1 MASDGDDAMEGF
13 EILGCQS
20 IEFADQ
26 NVQRM
31 RNRERDVGEV
41 KSFCPRS
48 PTWAVSKT
56 QLKTGLQVKTAV
68 FFVQL
73 MKANQ
78 GSEVFVIFR
87 KKIDIAAEQTLID
100 GHLEWS
106 GPVERDRKGA
116 IGWQQPQKL
125 AENLSSGR

>member
-1 MASDGDDAMEGF
+1 MAGDRDDAIAGF

-48 PTWAVSKT
+48 PTWAGSKT

-73 MKANQ
+73 MNANQ

-87 KKIDIAAEQTLID
+87 KKIHVAAEQARVHV
-100 GHLEWS
+100 HLEW
-106 GPVERDRKGA
+106 
-116 IGWQQPQKL
+116 
-125 AENLSSGR
+125 